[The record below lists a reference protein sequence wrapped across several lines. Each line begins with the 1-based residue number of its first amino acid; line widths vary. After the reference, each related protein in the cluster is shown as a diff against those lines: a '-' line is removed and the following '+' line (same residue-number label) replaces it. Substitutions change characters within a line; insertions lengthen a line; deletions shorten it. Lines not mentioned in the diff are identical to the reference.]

1 MKSLKLA
8 ILFIIAALVIGV
20 VAFVAHERSHKGI
33 FTIHFVNY
41 RGHTPV
47 DAGFEYQLKQ
57 YNINYEIVYHD
68 IDRNPERL
76 GQVRKYIKGD
86 KNADLVVTWGTT
98 VSLGIFGPIGSTD
111 NTFIT
116 EVPGIFVLVTDP
128 VAVGLVTSLD
138 NPNRNLTG
146 SWHVAPMTSQF
157 QTMMAYRPAQKIGV
171 LYTPTEKNSVAAVE
185 SLKKLA
191 QSFGIEVIAIPF
203 VLQQGLPVATNA
215 VDSLKLMKDQQV
227 EWLYLPPDSFLGQQA
242 RDLVIPSAHALGIA
256 TFASTE
262 QLMQAGASFGLIC
275 PYLQLGQL
283 VGEKAKKILVDEISA
298 ADIPMDTIPR
308 FHHQVNLTAIEMLGI
323 TIPASMLKSAEKISA
338 P

>member
-1 MKSLKLA
+1 MKALKLLCLLIVA
-8 ILFIIAALVIGV
+8 TLVAGV
-20 VAFVAHERSHKGI
+20 MTFVVHERSHKDI

-57 YNINYEIVYHD
+57 HNINYEIVYHD

-76 GQVRKYIKGD
+76 ATVRKYIKGD

-98 VSLGIFGPIGSTD
+98 VSLGIFGPFGSNDT
-111 NTFIT
+111 TFIT

-128 VAVGLVTSLD
+128 VAVGLVASLD

-146 SWHVAPMTSQF
+146 AWHVAPMTSQF
-157 QTMMAYRPAQKIGV
+157 QTMMAYKPAQKIGV
-171 LYTPTEKNSVAAVE
+171 LYTPTEKNSVVAVE

-203 VLQQGLPVATNA
+203 TLQQGLPVATNA
-215 VDSLKLMKDQQV
+215 MDALKLMKEQQV

-262 QLMQAGASFGLIC
+262 QLMQAGAAFGLIC
-275 PYLQLGQL
+275 PYVELGKL
-283 VGEKAKKILVDEISA
+283 IGTKAKKILVDEVSA
-298 ADIPMDTIPR
+298 ADVSMDTIQR
-308 FHHQVNLTAIEMLGI
+308 FHHQVNLAAIERLDI
-323 TIPASMLKSAEKISA
+323 AVPATMLKSAEKISA